1 MTRKSRE
8 LGEKGEQ
15 IAADYLTRKGYRIIE
30 RNWIFDHKELDIIAY
45 DGDDLVFVEVK
56 TRTGYQYEHPLE
68 AISSGK
74 IRNLVTAADIFLR
87 MRNLDVES
95 RFDVI
100 TVVFYGEKFEL
111 QHYPGAFIP
120 PVN

>member
-15 IAADYLTRKGYRIIE
+15 IAADYLSRKGYHIIE
-30 RNWIFDHKELDIIAY
+30 RNWIFDHKELDIIAWE
-45 DGDDLVFVEVK
+45 GDELVFVEVK

-68 AISSGK
+68 AISTGK
-74 IRNLVTAADIFLR
+74 IRNLVIAADRYIR
-87 MRNLDVES
+87 MRDLDVES

-100 TVVFYGEKFEL
+100 TVVFYGDKFEL